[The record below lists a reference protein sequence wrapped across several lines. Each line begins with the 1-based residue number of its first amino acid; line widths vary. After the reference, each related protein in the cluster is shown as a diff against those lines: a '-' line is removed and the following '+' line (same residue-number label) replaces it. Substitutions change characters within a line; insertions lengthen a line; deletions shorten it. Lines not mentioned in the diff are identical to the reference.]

1 MKVKIYSILLLLSF
15 LVFLCH
21 EIIPHHHHHK
31 ISDNYSAISS
41 KIEKQSHG
49 GKDHFHMADHDEQHQ
64 GEPDAKDEKNHTF
77 PLHHHFLAS
86 YDYDFI
92 RLNSKNTIP
101 FQASLIQL
109 FLTEKMS
116 YGLLKDFDSL
126 FSKIPEH
133 PPRIKSKF
141 EPGTIGLRAPP
152 YLS

>member
-1 MKVKIYSILLLLSF
+1 MKIRCYSILLLMSF
-15 LVFLCH
+15 MVFICH
-21 EIIPHHHHHK
+21 EIIPHHHHDHK
-31 ISDNYSAISS
+31 TEYSSIISNKVEKHSHSS
-41 KIEKQSHG
+41 E
-49 GKDHFHMADHDEQHQ
+49 DHFHKSDHDGQHHS
-64 GEPDAKDEKNHTF
+64 EPDGKDEQNHNF

-109 FLTEKMS
+109 FLTIKMS
-116 YGLLKDFDSL
+116 SGLLNDFDSR
-126 FSKIPEH
+126 FSDIPDH

-152 YLS
+152 CLS